1 LARSDRPLPG
11 GVMGSLTRDVL
22 AAFPVGTPPAEFGQ
36 ALAWVTRTMSPPA
49 STPPGHAPERAPAR
63 DAGPAR
69 R

>member
-1 LARSDRPLPG
+1 
-11 GVMGSLTRDVL
+11 MGSLTRDVL